1 MKNGNHLFQ
10 HAAFPPPSEVI
21 LNQRSKSQLMP
32 VCFSYS
38 KPNRRLCSMRAEA
51 HPWDTRV
58 GERCTPWRAGSQVAS
73 PQTSFGVRLSRIHEC
88 VTNEPQR
95 TSAGRLA
102 RRLKALEKLRW
113 TMSVSLPLPRVQAMQ
128 SWITRWPRALCAV
141 CVEKA
146 SSICFFIFSLLQL
159 HYHFAVI
166 HVIQTTSSSNA
177 NTHFHI
183 KDHISVSKTV

>member
-1 MKNGNHLFQ
+1 MKNGKHLFQ

-32 VCFSYS
+32 VCFGYS

-51 HPWDTRV
+51 LHGTRGWKSAV
-58 GERCTPWRAGSQVAS
+58 SPGEP
-73 PQTSFGVRLSRIHEC
+73 
-88 VTNEPQR
+88 
-95 TSAGRLA
+95 A

-113 TMSVSLPLPRVQAMQ
+113 TMSVSLPLPRVKAMQ

-146 SSICFFIFSLLQL
+146 SSICFFYIFTITITLSFCCNTCHAPYKQL
-159 HYHFAVI
+159 PVP
-166 HVIQTTSSSNA
+166 TTTLIFTLKIISQFLKQLKTLWLTLNPAGIA
-177 NTHFHI
+177 NI
-183 KDHISVSKTV
+183 PASVELAIICN

>member
-32 VCFSYS
+32 VCFGYS

-51 HPWDTRV
+51 FHGTRGWESAV
-58 GERCTPWRAGSQVAS
+58 SPGE
-73 PQTSFGVRLSRIHEC
+73 
-88 VTNEPQR
+88 
-95 TSAGRLA
+95 LA

-113 TMSVSLPLPRVQAMQ
+113 TMSVSLPLPRVKAMQ

-146 SSICFFIFSLLQL
+146 SSICFFFVFSLLQL
-159 HYHFAVI
+159 HHHFAVI
-166 HVIQTTSSSNA
+166 HVMLHTNNFQFQRLHSFS
-177 NTHFHI
+177 H
-183 KDHISVSKTV
+183 